1 MILRDGERIHLIDR
15 KGRVY
20 ALTLR
25 AGKIHQH
32 SGQTIAHDA
41 LIGTPD
47 GSSVTLSGGTKFV
60 VLRPTLAEYI
70 MKMPRGAQVIY
81 PKDLATILLWADIY
95 PGATVVE
102 AGIGS
107 GALTMTLLRAV
118 GESGRVISYEI
129 RDDFAERALDNI
141 AMYLGKVGHHLL
153 HRSDV
158 AERIEEQDVDRVV
171 LDLPEPWRVVPE
183 AVRAL
188 RTGGIF
194 LSYLPTVPQVVK
206 LVESLEGSG
215 AFGLIETF
223 ETLQRPW
230 NIEGRSVRPAHRMVA
245 HTAFLTVA
253 RKLVT
258 PVAVERSSE
267 EDMEGLEPDPPQDRE
282 KHEGSPDT

>member
-1 MILRDGERIHLIDR
+1 MTLRDGERVHLVDR

-20 ALTLR
+20 PLTLR
-25 AGKIHQH
+25 AGKTYQH

-41 LIGTPD
+41 LIGSED
-47 GSSVTLSGGTKFV
+47 GSAVTLSGGTKFV

-118 GESGRVISYEI
+118 GETGRVVSYEI
-129 RDDFAERALDNI
+129 RDDFAERALENI
-141 AMYLGKVGHHLL
+141 AMYLGKVGHHVL
-153 HRSDV
+153 HRKDI
-158 AERIEEQDVDRVV
+158 ALGIEEQDVDRLV

-183 AVRAL
+183 AICAL

-194 LSYLPTVPQVVK
+194 LSYLPTVPQVARV
-206 LVESLEGSG
+206 VETLQGSG
-215 AFGLIETF
+215 AFGMIETF

-230 NIEGRSVRPAHRMVA
+230 NIEGRSVRPALRMVA
-245 HTAFLTVA
+245 HTGFLTVA
-253 RKLVT
+253 RKLAT
-258 PVAVERSSE
+258 PVIV
-267 EDMEGLEPDPPQDRE
+267 D
-282 KHEGSPDT
+282 PDTEIEEAG

>member
-1 MILRDGERIHLIDR
+1 MTLKDGERIHLVDR

-41 LIGTPD
+41 LIGLQD
-47 GSSVTLSGGTKFV
+47 GSSVTLSGGAKFV

-81 PKDLATILLWADIY
+81 PKDLATILVWADIY

-102 AGIGS
+102 AGVGS

-118 GESGRVISYEI
+118 GESGRVVSYEI
-129 RDDFAERALDNI
+129 RDDFAERALENI
-141 AMYLGKVGHHLL
+141 ERYLGKVGHHVL
-153 HRSDV
+153 HRKDI
-158 AERIEEQDVDRVV
+158 ALGIEEQDVDRVV

-183 AVRAL
+183 AIRAL
-188 RTGGIF
+188 RSGGIF
-194 LSYLPTVPQVVK
+194 LSYLPTVPQVVQ
-206 LVESLEGSG
+206 LVEALQGSG
-215 AFGLIETF
+215 AFGMIETF

-230 NIEGRSVRPAHRMVA
+230 NIEGRSVRPALRMVA
-245 HTAFLTVA
+245 HSAFLTVA
-253 RKLVT
+253 RKLAV
-258 PVAVERSSE
+258 PVVI
-267 EDMEGLEPDPPQDRE
+267 DPDDVPEGR
-282 KHEGSPDT
+282 

>member
-1 MILRDGERIHLIDR
+1 MTLHDGERVHLIDH

-20 ALTLR
+20 AVSLR
-25 AGKIHQH
+25 AGKTYQH
-32 SGQTIAHDA
+32 SGQTIPHDRI
-41 LIGTPD
+41 IGAED
-47 GSSVTLSGGTKFV
+47 GSNVVLSGGTKFV

-118 GESGRVISYEI
+118 GETGRVVSYEI
-129 RDDFAERALDNI
+129 RDDFAERALENI
-141 AMYLGKVGHHLL
+141 AMYLGKVGHHVL
-153 HRSDV
+153 HRQDI
-158 AERIEEQDVDRVV
+158 ALGIEEQQVDRLV

-206 LVESLEGSG
+206 VVEVLQGSG

-223 ETLQRPW
+223 ETFQRPW
-230 NIEGRSVRPAHRMVA
+230 NIEGRSVRPALRMVA

-258 PVAVERSSE
+258 PVAVEP
-267 EDMEGLEPDPPQDRE
+267 DVEG
-282 KHEGSPDT
+282 

>member
-1 MILRDGERIHLIDR
+1 MTLRDGERVHLIDR

-20 ALTLR
+20 PLTLR

-32 SGQTIAHDA
+32 SGQTIAHDR
-41 LIGTPD
+41 LIGAED
-47 GSSVTLSGGTKFV
+47 GSTVTLSAGATFV
-60 VLRPTLAEYI
+60 VLRPTLAEFI

-118 GESGRVISYEI
+118 GEAGRVVSYEI
-129 RDDFAERALDNI
+129 RDDFAERALENI
-141 AMYLGKVGHHLL
+141 AMYLGKVGHHVLRRTDIAL
-153 HRSDV
+153 
-158 AERIEEQDVDRVV
+158 EIEEREVDRLV

-183 AVRAL
+183 AIKAL
-188 RTGGIF
+188 RHGGIF
-194 LSYLPTVPQVVK
+194 LSYLPTVPQVARV
-206 LVESLEGSG
+206 VEALEGSG

-230 NIEGRSVRPAHRMVA
+230 NIEGRSVRPALRMVA

-253 RKLVT
+253 RKLAT
-258 PVAVERSSE
+258 PVKLESGIE
-267 EDMEGLEPDPPQDRE
+267 EE
-282 KHEGSPDT
+282 KTEKA

>member
-1 MILRDGERIHLIDR
+1 VTIRDGERVHLVDR

-20 ALTLR
+20 PVTLR
-25 AGKIHQH
+25 MGKTYQH
-32 SGQTIAHDA
+32 SGQTISHNA
-41 LIGTPD
+41 LIGLED
-47 GSSVTLSGGTKFV
+47 GSAVTLSGGNKFV

-95 PGATVVE
+95 PGATVIE

-107 GALTMTLLRAV
+107 GALTMTLLRGV
-118 GESGRVISYEI
+118 GEAGRVVSYEI
-129 RDDFAERALDNI
+129 RDDFAERALENI
-141 AMYLGKVGHHLL
+141 ALYLGKVSNHVL
-153 HRSDV
+153 HRKDIASG
-158 AERIEEQDVDRVV
+158 IEENNVDRVV

-194 LSYLPTVPQVVK
+194 LSYLPTVPQVAR
-206 LVESLEGSG
+206 LVEALQGSG
-215 AFGLIETF
+215 AFGMIETF

-230 NIEGRSVRPAHRMVA
+230 NIEGRSVRPALRMVA

-253 RKLVT
+253 RKLAT
-258 PVAVERSSE
+258 PVLVDPDATI
-267 EDMEGLEPDPPQDRE
+267 EGP
-282 KHEGSPDT
+282 

>member
-1 MILRDGERIHLIDR
+1 MTLRDGERVHLVDR

-25 AGKIHQH
+25 AGKTYQH
-32 SGQTIAHDA
+32 SGQTIAHNA
-41 LIGTPD
+41 LIGLED
-47 GSSVTLSGGTKFV
+47 GSAVTLSGGATFV

-118 GESGRVISYEI
+118 GESGRVVSYEV

-141 AMYLGKVGHHLL
+141 ALYLGKVGNHVL
-153 HRSDV
+153 HRKDI
-158 AERIEEQDVDRVV
+158 ALGIEEQHVDRLV
-171 LDLPEPWRVVPE
+171 LDLPEPWLVVPE

-206 LVESLEGSG
+206 VVEALHASA

-230 NIEGRSVRPAHRMVA
+230 NIEGRSVRPALRMIA

-253 RKLVT
+253 RKLAT
-258 PVAVERSSE
+258 PVVVDPDAAIASPNPAPDERE
-267 EDMEGLEPDPPQDRE
+267 RGKENAWRQ
-282 KHEGSPDT
+282 

>member
-1 MILRDGERIHLIDR
+1 MTLRDGERIHLVDR

-20 ALTLR
+20 PLTLR
-25 AGKIHQH
+25 AGKTYQH

-41 LIGTPD
+41 LIGRED
-47 GSSVTLSGGTKFV
+47 GCAVTLTGGAKFV

-118 GESGRVISYEI
+118 GETGRVVSYEI
-129 RDDFAERALDNI
+129 RDDFAERGLENVAL
-141 AMYLGKVGHHLL
+141 YLGKVSHHILRRKDIAL
-153 HRSDV
+153 G
-158 AERIEEQDVDRVV
+158 IEETEIDRLV

-183 AVRAL
+183 AERAL

-194 LSYLPTVPQVVK
+194 VSYLPTVPQVVK
-206 LVESLEGSG
+206 VTEALQGSG

-223 ETLQRPW
+223 ETFQRPW
-230 NIEGRSVRPAHRMVA
+230 NIEGRSVRPALRMVA

-258 PVAVERSSE
+258 PVTI
-267 EDMEGLEPDPPQDRE
+267 D
-282 KHEGSPDT
+282 PDTRIQDD

>member
-1 MILRDGERIHLIDR
+1 VTLRDGERVHLIDR

-20 ALTLR
+20 PLTLR

-32 SGQTIAHDA
+32 SGQTIPHDR
-41 LIGTPD
+41 LIGTED
-47 GSSVTLSGGTKFV
+47 GATVTLSGGAVFV
-60 VLRPTLAEYI
+60 ALRPTLAEYI

-129 RDDFAERALDNI
+129 RDDFAQRALDNI
-141 AMYLGKVGHHLL
+141 AMYLGKVGHHVLRRQDINL
-153 HRSDV
+153 S
-158 AERIEEQDVDRVV
+158 IEEREIDRLV
-171 LDLPEPWRVVPE
+171 LDLPEPWQVVPE

-206 LVESLEGSG
+206 VVEALQGSG

-223 ETLQRPW
+223 ETLHRPW
-230 NIEGRSVRPAHRMVA
+230 NIEGRSVRPALRMVA

-258 PVAVERSSE
+258 PVAVFNEI
-267 EDMEGLEPDPPQDRE
+267 EPA
-282 KHEGSPDT
+282 

>member
-1 MILRDGERIHLIDR
+1 LIDR

-20 ALTLR
+20 PLTLR

-32 SGQTIAHDA
+32 SGQTIAHDR
-41 LIGTPD
+41 LIGAED
-47 GSSVTLSGGTKFV
+47 GSTVTLSAGATFV
-60 VLRPTLAEYI
+60 VLRPTLAEFI

-118 GESGRVISYEI
+118 GEAGRVVSYEI
-129 RDDFAERALDNI
+129 RDDFAERALENI
-141 AMYLGKVGHHLL
+141 AMYLGKVGHHVLRRTDIAL
-153 HRSDV
+153 
-158 AERIEEQDVDRVV
+158 EIEEREVDRLV

-183 AVRAL
+183 AIKAL
-188 RTGGIF
+188 RHGGIF
-194 LSYLPTVPQVVK
+194 LSYLPTVPQVARV
-206 LVESLEGSG
+206 VEALEGSG

-230 NIEGRSVRPAHRMVA
+230 NIEGRSVRPALRMVA

-253 RKLVT
+253 RKLAT
-258 PVAVERSSE
+258 PVKLEGGIE
-267 EDMEGLEPDPPQDRE
+267 EE
-282 KHEGSPDT
+282 KTEKA

>member
-1 MILRDGERIHLIDR
+1 MTLKDGERVHLVDR

-41 LIGTPD
+41 LIGLQD
-47 GSSVTLSGGTKFV
+47 GSSVTLSGGAKFV

-81 PKDLATILLWADIY
+81 PKDLATILVWADVY

-118 GESGRVISYEI
+118 GESGRVVSYEI
-129 RDDFAERALDNI
+129 RDDFAERALENI
-141 AMYLGKVGHHLL
+141 ERYLGKVGHHVL
-153 HRSDV
+153 HRKDI
-158 AERIEEQDVDRVV
+158 ALGIEEQDVDRVV

-188 RTGGIF
+188 RSGGIF
-194 LSYLPTVPQVVK
+194 LSYLPTVPQVVQV
-206 LVESLEGSG
+206 VEALQGSG
-215 AFGLIETF
+215 AFGMIETF

-230 NIEGRSVRPAHRMVA
+230 NIEGRSVRPALRMVA
-245 HTAFLTVA
+245 HSAFLTVA
-253 RKLVT
+253 RKLAA
-258 PVAVERSSE
+258 PVVI
-267 EDMEGLEPDPPQDRE
+267 DPDDVPEGR
-282 KHEGSPDT
+282 